1 MAITTTLYYPSAY
14 LPGPLK
20 ESFGLTPVS
29 PLKRTQMVTGRARQ
43 RRAYTSTPTQTDLA
57 WIFSDA
63 QAQAFEAWF
72 RDELSDGAAW
82 FNIPLLTPVGL
93 KNYVC
98 RFTDIY
104 KGPHAR
110 RRILLEI
117 YRASRTLGAPIAA
130 VWMGALPGMDRRQ
143 LTAGYCAE

>member
-14 LPGPLK
+14 LPGPLR

-98 RFTDIY
+98 RFTDI
-104 KGPHAR
+104 
-110 RRILLEI
+110 
-117 YRASRTLGAPIAA
+117 
-130 VWMGALPGMDRRQ
+130 
-143 LTAGYCAE
+143 

>member
-57 WIFSDA
+57 WIF
-63 QAQAFEAWF
+63 
-72 RDELSDGAAW
+72 
-82 FNIPLLTPVGL
+82 LTPRPRPLRRGFGMSYQMGL
-93 KNYVC
+93 
-98 RFTDIY
+98 RGST
-104 KGPHAR
+104 
-110 RRILLEI
+110 
-117 YRASRTLGAPIAA
+117 YR
-130 VWMGALPGMDRRQ
+130 
-143 LTAGYCAE
+143 Y